1 MLLAPTLICEVV
13 SLEPHEARTGTLV
26 RVKEGYRKHDLVGMR
41 GTVRDCWGHSDHLA
55 VDVEL
60 EDGRSELL
68 WFHQLDVVGENG
80 APYGAKRL
88 LRR

>member
-13 SLEPHEARTGTLV
+13 SLEPHGARTGTLV
-26 RVKEGYRKHDLVGMR
+26 RVKEGYRKHDLVGLR
-41 GTVRDCWGHSDHLA
+41 GTVRDCWGHPDYLA

-68 WFHQLDVVGENG
+68 WFHQLEVVEQCDAASG
-80 APYGAKRL
+80 ARRL